1 MCLYMWYIIIS
12 IYDRVFMLE
21 YFDLTW
27 KTARTSKGARSPAN
41 WNKWRCVHASP
52 VCPLRRISLFTLI
65 FSPICGVLPG
75 SACIT
80 CGESWTATRVL
91 TIVCF
96 DLPTPILRST
106 THYRPLWEP
115 AWVFVPGTPTPSPV
129 LRTSDCQT
137 LPSCS
142 WWRWRWSNCCEH
154 NQKSLNSART
164 QASPCQNAKVLTR
177 LEPTFGCS
185 MANEATVPLAWMHSS
200 YPTSLDE
207 STKWLKIFK
216 WLKGKFVEAGKWSVS
231 KTMLMSLM
239 SQKMLMSSHGMIK
252 MFKIFKPRWPSQ
264 PPVTESS

>member
-1 MCLYMWYIIIS
+1 
-12 IYDRVFMLE
+12 MLE

-75 SACIT
+75 SACST
-80 CGESWTATRVL
+80 CVESCTATRVL

-96 DLPTPILRST
+96 DLPTPVLRST

-142 WWRWRWSNCCEH
+142 WFRRWRWSNCRCEH

-185 MANEATVPLAWMHSS
+185 MANEATHLSHWPGCTPGIPPAL
-200 YPTSLDE
+200 TSRL
-207 STKWLKIFK
+207 SFKIFK
-216 WLKGKFVEAGKWSVS
+216 WLKVQFVEAGKWSVS